1 MPTPK
6 KQSLKEYLKEIQG
19 ITDWFDA
26 QEDLDVEEALKK
38 VKEAAALIKSAKGK
52 FAEIENEFKEVKKKI
67 EE

>member
-6 KQSLKEYLKEIQG
+6 KQTLKEYLKEIQK
-19 ITDWFDA
+19 ITDWFDS
-26 QEDLDVEEALKK
+26 QEDLDVEIALQK
-38 VKEAAALIKSAKGK
+38 VKEVTLLIKAAKGK